1 MTKYKLNLR
10 PLAVGLLAATLA
22 VGAAAQALRPEVGK
36 PLQQASDLLR
46 SGKAKDAQAK
56 VREAEAVAN
65 KTPQEQLMINKM
77 KAAAAQRAGDN
88 ASAVAALE
96 ALFNSGRQ
104 SGAEQAQT
112 AESLAFTYSQMRDL
126 GKANQ
131 WAQRAQA
138 AGANSA
144 QFKQLQAYLQ
154 GQSGDYTAIARDAA
168 AAVADAEKA
177 GQRPAEADLLRLAD
191 AYQRTK
197 NQAGYLSAVEKLL
210 THYPKKEYWA
220 AVLGRLPSKAGFA
233 ARYQVDVL
241 RLKFATDNLTTA
253 DEYMELTQLA
263 LQAGYVQEAKTV
275 VDKGFASGVLGTG
288 PQAARHQRLRDMV
301 GRQVPQAVNA
311 LARQRDEVT
320 KAGDEEGMV
329 RVGAAMAASGQVD
342 EGIKLID
349 AALDRPKQL
358 RSPEDAQ
365 LRLGLAQLQKSSL
378 RATAVQTLRSVRG
391 TDGVADIAKL
401 WVIRAGQR

>member
-1 MTKYKLNLR
+1 MTKNKFNLR

-22 VGAAAQALRPEVGK
+22 VGAAAQALRAEVGK
-36 PLQQASDLLR
+36 PLQQAGDLLR

-88 ASAVAALE
+88 ATAITALE

-104 SGAEQAQT
+104 SGSEQAQT

-138 AGANSA
+138 AGASSA

-177 GQRPAEADLLRLAD
+177 GQRPSEADLLRLAD

-197 NQAGYLSAVEKLL
+197 NQAGYLVAVEKLL

-220 AVLGRLPSKAGFA
+220 AVLGRLPAKAGFA
-233 ARYQVDVL
+233 SRYQVDVL

-288 PQAARHQRLRDMV
+288 THAARHQRLRDMV
-301 GRQVPQAVNA
+301 ARQVPQATNA

-320 KAGDEEGMV
+320 KADDEEGMV
-329 RVGAAMAASGQVD
+329 RVGAAMAASGQAA
-342 EGIKLID
+342 EGIKLIE
-349 AALDRPKQL
+349 AGLDRPQQL

-365 LRLGLAQLQKSSL
+365 LRLGLAQLQLSGQ
-378 RATAVQTLRSVRG
+378 RATAVQTLRGVRG
-391 TDGVADIAKL
+391 NDGVADIAKL
-401 WVIRAGQR
+401 WIIRSGQR